1 MQKQFVDL
9 NTEYQCHLKAR
20 QKVEDQKRRDE
31 EKLKQRGSIQYCLRI
46 QLMLEQLDDATKES
60 FRSGSDGAAKL
71 SDAELKHVDD
81 FYNLVNPQRAGNPR

>member
-9 NTEYQCHLKAR
+9 NAEHQRHFKAR

-31 EKLKQRGSIQYCLRI
+31 EKLKQRASIQYCLRI
-46 QLMLEQLDDATKES
+46 QLMLEQLDDTTKET
-60 FRSGSDGAAKL
+60 FRSGSDGAIKL
-71 SDAELKHVDD
+71 SDAELKQVDE